1 MHREQDYR
9 DGNEEIVSI
18 DVEPHGG
25 APGYRI
31 EIIADARGL
40 DPDAGNADVVVAFE
54 DGAQWN
60 ATFMTIKNINTLI
73 SGESPNCTEKRY
85 IWASN
90 MVVVQRISP
99 QHVARTV
106 AAMIQRKEFELAF
119 GGPARL

>member
-1 MHREQDYR
+1 MHRDEDYQ

-54 DGAQWN
+54 DGARWN
-60 ATFMTIKNINTLI
+60 AAFMTIKNINTLI
-73 SGESPNCTEKRY
+73 SGQGPNCTEKNY
-85 IWASN
+85 LWAAN
-90 MVVVQRISP
+90 MVVVQSIAPRD
-99 QHVARTV
+99 VAQTV
-106 AAMIQRKEFELAF
+106 AAMILRGEFELAF
-119 GGPARL
+119 GGPSRL